1 MKKHLTFA
9 LAMIFSALAFMA
21 LVVAGADWWPGPW
34 WLAGIAALLCPA
46 LGMAA
51 LALFIRWD
59 DMRDDTSV
67 PSVEPRRM
75 ISTTPVRRHDA
86 VTWYEFR

>member
-21 LVVAGADWWPGPW
+21 LVMAGADWWPDPW
-34 WLAGIAALLCPA
+34 WLAGVAALLCPA

-51 LALFIRWD
+51 LAMFIRWD
-59 DMRDDTSV
+59 DMRDDAAV
-67 PSVEPRRM
+67 PSAEPRRM
-75 ISTTPVRRHDA
+75 SAKPPESRHDA
-86 VTWYEFR
+86 VIWYEFH